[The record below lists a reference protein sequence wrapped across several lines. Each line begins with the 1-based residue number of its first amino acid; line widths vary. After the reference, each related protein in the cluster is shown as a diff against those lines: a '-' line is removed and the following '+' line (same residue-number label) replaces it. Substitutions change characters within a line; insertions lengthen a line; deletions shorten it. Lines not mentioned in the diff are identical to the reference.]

1 MGFDKTV
8 DFHSSSTY
16 NGYMKERCLMKE
28 LDLTVGEL
36 LKRQLRRI
44 VEDWVNVAFEGN
56 AENADIWIT
65 QELNIIFEEIGDL
78 EDIREQHYQGG
89 V

>member
-1 MGFDKTV
+1 
-8 DFHSSSTY
+8 
-16 NGYMKERCLMKE
+16 MKE